1 MFLMKKTKKTKV
13 IINAIIFSIIKY
25 IEFNNVIT
33 QKLII
38 INKHIYVILNQD
50 VNLNK
55 LLNEI

>member
-1 MFLMKKTKKTKV
+1 MRKTKT
-13 IINAIIFSIIKY
+13 IINVIIFSTTKY

-38 INKHIYVILNQD
+38 INKYIYTILNQN

-55 LLNEI
+55 LSNET